1 MEVNITKRIDT
12 PEGRRF
18 CPVIL
23 SSNGRIKP
31 DWVQVDEREEK
42 HPEGAYYLDWT
53 EDGQRKRMA
62 VGSDATAAYNSL
74 KKKQSEFDAIA
85 RGLVVTDPVEEE
97 EEARLRLRAAKA
109 DFLEDIQLSR
119 QRKTWLGYCLT
130 LSYFTQ
136 SCSKTYVEEIERKD
150 LLRFVVFLRD
160 EKELAPRT
168 VHNKF
173 AEVLTFLAAHGVPK
187 LVSKNDRPRFVDQEV
202 EIYEDQQLVTL
213 HSVCSLYHSTQYDFY
228 LMSGF
233 REQEAMHVQWENI
246 RFNSNV
252 VEMRWK
258 PQFNWVPK
266 AYKEREVPVPTLL
279 LDRLDN
285 YRRTLSGKRASDKA
299 LVFSTANATYD
310 THMLRALK
318 RNAKASGQEQD
329 DFWLHKFRATFATT
343 HLQAGVDLRTVMTWM
358 GQTNLESI
366 IRYLKPARNS
376 TMIEKVNANF
386 AAQERPQVQL
396 VCGAAENSPALLPA
410 NP

>member
-12 PEGRRF
+12 PDGRRF
-18 CPVIL
+18 CKVIFTP
-23 SSNGRIKP
+23 NGRIKP
-31 DWVQVDEREEK
+31 DWVEVDDRQER
-42 HPEGAYYLDWT
+42 HPEGVYYLDWT

-85 RGLVVTDPVEEE
+85 RGLIVTDPMGEEDT
-97 EEARLRLRAAKA
+97 RLRLRAAKSE
-109 DFLEDIQLSR
+109 FLEDIQLSR
-119 QRKTWLGYCLT
+119 QRKTWLGYCLS

-136 SCSKTYVEEIERKD
+136 CCSKTYVEEIDRKD

-160 EKELAPRT
+160 ERELAPRT

-173 AEVLTFLAAHGVPK
+173 AEVLTFLAAQGVPK

-202 EIYEDQQLVTL
+202 EIYEDHELLRL

-233 REQEAMHVQWENI
+233 REQETMHVQWENI

-258 PQFNWVPK
+258 PLARWMPK

-285 YRRTLSGKRASDKA
+285 YRRTLPASRASDKA
-299 LVFSTANATYD
+299 LVFSTANGTRD

-318 RNAKASGQEQD
+318 RNAKKSAQD
-329 DFWLHKFRATFATT
+329 QDAFWLHKFRATFATT

-386 AAQERPQVQL
+386 AAQERSQLPIVNGQAQVSPQ
-396 VCGAAENSPALLPA
+396 SLLG

>member
-12 PEGRRF
+12 PDGRRF
-18 CPVIL
+18 CRVVFTP
-23 SSNGRIKP
+23 NGRIKP
-31 DWVQVDEREEK
+31 DWVEVDERLEK

-53 EDGQRKRMA
+53 EDGQRRRMA

-74 KKKQSEFDAIA
+74 KKKQSELDAIE

-97 EEARLRLRAAKA
+97 GSTRLPLRAAKA

-119 QRKTWLGYCLT
+119 QRKTWLGYCLS
-130 LSYFTQ
+130 LSYFTEC
-136 SCSKTYVEEIERKD
+136 CSKTYVEDIDRKD

-173 AEVLTFLAAHGVPK
+173 AELLTFLTAQGVPK
-187 LVSKNDRPRFVDQEV
+187 LISKNDRPRFVDQEV
-202 EIYEDQQLVTL
+202 EIYEDHQLLAL
-213 HSVCSLYHSTQYDFY
+213 HSACSLYHSTQYDFY

-246 RFNSNV
+246 HFNSNV

-258 PQFNWVPK
+258 PQFRWMPK

-279 LDRLDN
+279 LDRLEN
-285 YRRTLSGKRASDKA
+285 YRRTLSGARASDRA
-299 LVFSTANATYD
+299 LVFSTASGKCD

-318 RNAKASGQEQD
+318 RNAKKAELNQD

-366 IRYLKPARNS
+366 IRYLKTARNR
-376 TMIEKVNANF
+376 TVIEKVNANF
-386 AAQERPQVQL
+386 ASQERPQLQL
-396 VCGAAENSPALLPA
+396 VGGTAQVSQVLSLENP
-410 NP
+410 

>member
-1 MEVNITKRIDT
+1 MQVNITKRIDT
-12 PEGRRF
+12 LEGKRY
-18 CPVIL
+18 CTVVVGGG
-23 SSNGRIKP
+23 GRVKP
-31 DWVQVDEREEK
+31 DWVTVNGCQEK
-42 HPEGAYYLDWT
+42 HSEGAYYLDWT
-53 EDGQRKRMA
+53 EDGTRRRIV
-62 VGSDATAAYNSL
+62 VGTDPTVAYNCRNR
-74 KKKQSEFDAIA
+74 KQSELDAIA
-85 RGLVVTDPVEEE
+85 QGLEVTDPI
-97 EEARLRLRAAKA
+97 ADDSRLRLRAAVE

-119 QRKTWLGYCLT
+119 QRKTWMGYCLS
-130 LSYFTQ
+130 LKYFKEC
-136 SCSKTYVEEIERKD
+136 CSKTFVEDIERKD
-150 LLRFVVFLRD
+150 LLRFAVFLRD
-160 EKELAPRT
+160 EKELSPRT

-173 AEVLTFLAAHGVPK
+173 CELLTFLQAQGAPK
-187 LVSKNDRPRFVDQEV
+187 LISKNDRPRFVDQEV
-202 EIYEDQQLVTL
+202 EIYEDDQISQL

-258 PQFNWVPK
+258 PQFNWTPK

-279 LDRLDN
+279 LDRLEN
-285 YRRTLSGKRASDKA
+285 YRRTLPAKRAGNKA
-299 LVFSTANATYD
+299 LVFSTGNNTRD

-318 RNAKASGQEQD
+318 RNAKKSGQDPD

-386 AAQERPQVQL
+386 AAQERPRLQL
-396 VCGAAENSPALLPA
+396 VTGAA
-410 NP
+410 